1 MKYIHVQGREW
12 RAGYTM
18 HESSQ
23 IPRIVGPLTND
34 GWPHTINHPNIYSY
48 VSRYL
53 YQYLASIATC
63 TLKIK
68 ILNFIVIF
76 PV

>member
-1 MKYIHVQGREW
+1 MKYINVQGREW

-34 GWPHTINHPNIYSY
+34 GWPHTINHPNIY

-68 ILNFIVIF
+68 ILNFIDIF
-76 PV
+76 SV

>member
-34 GWPHTINHPNIYSY
+34 GWPHTINQPNIY
-48 VSRYL
+48 VSGYL